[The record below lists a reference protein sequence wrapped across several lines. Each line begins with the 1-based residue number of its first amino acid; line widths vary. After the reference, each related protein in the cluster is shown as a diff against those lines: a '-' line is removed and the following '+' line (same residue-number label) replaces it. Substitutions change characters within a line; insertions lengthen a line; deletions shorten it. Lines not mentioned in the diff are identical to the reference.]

1 MASRKRGVTS
11 NVKAATPLDPEEAQ
25 KAAILQFIAHKVEAH
40 QCILF
45 LGSAI
50 HAPAPAG
57 SKYTYSKDKCP
68 PIGSQLAEELA
79 QASGFVDD
87 SKDDLQ
93 RVSQHYEFTLKRN
106 SLVMEII
113 NRVSKGK
120 EPSPVLYAL
129 AALRFPLVV
138 TTNYDNLYERA
149 IDAVNKERAIAAARA
164 AGQAVDEQ
172 AIEAATREQYDLCIY
187 SRDKRVPTNDCA
199 RKLDPERPYILKIH
213 GDISV
218 SSSIVITDED
228 YIHFVMRMSDTDPHH
243 PIGPNVATHLIENN
257 ILFIG
262 YRLTDYNLR
271 LLFKTLRWKKD
282 VSEVPTSFAIDLKPD
297 YLIKGVWEGDEKYA
311 FKFVVENLWNF
322 VPALYHRV
330 KNEEMPS

>member
-1 MASRKRGVTS
+1 MATRRRG
-11 NVKAATPLDPEEAQ
+11 AATIPPVDTAEQAQ
-25 KAAILQFIAHKVEAH
+25 KAAILNFIASKVAAN

-50 HAPAPAG
+50 HAPSPAG
-57 SKYTYSKDKCP
+57 SKYTYTDDKCP
-68 PIGSQLAEELA
+68 PIGNKLAEELA
-79 QASGFVDD
+79 AASGFVDD

-93 RVSQHYEFTLKRN
+93 RVSQHYEYTLKRN
-106 SLVMEII
+106 SLVTEII

-149 IDAVNKERAIAAARA
+149 IDAVNKERAIAAARK
-164 AGQAVDEQ
+164 AGQVVDEQ
-172 AIEAATREQYDLCIY
+172 AIEAATKGQYDLCIY
-187 SRDKRVPTNDCA
+187 SRDKTVPTRDCP

-228 YIHFVMRMSDTDPHH
+228 YIHFVMRMSDTEPHH

-322 VPALYHRV
+322 VPALYQRV